1 MFQLLL
7 IIALFLGCATPC
19 AALQITFKQNAEVD
33 GVTVTLG
40 DIAQF
45 DDNSEMARALASQKV
60 TQAPSPGNSISLNSL
75 AIKQYLENTLSLT
88 SEIQWNGAPTV
99 SLTRTGIHIGSTRI
113 QKIIAHYLQQN
124 SANLPNADI
133 RFIPSA
139 LPLPFVLPAGE
150 LTYEVIPSS
159 PRILGSSRFSIIFRV
174 DNQVAKNMS
183 VRGKIEALAPVV
195 VAVNRLKRGTVLSP
209 SDLTLAIKDLNEVN
223 NPGLDVSSFSGKKL
237 TRNIKAGAVITLPMV
252 ATLPIIKRGERVKI
266 VIRSGPLH
274 LSASGIA
281 RTDGTHDQ
289 MIRVQN
295 INSNKIIHCRVA
307 APGLVEVLL

>member
-19 AALQITFKQNAEVD
+19 SALQITFKQNAEVD

-60 TQAPSPGNSISLNSL
+60 TQAPPPGNSISLNSL

>member
-1 MFQLLL
+1 MFKLLL
-7 IIALFLGCATPC
+7 ITGLFIGSVLPC
-19 AALQITFKQNAEVD
+19 AALQVTFKQNGEVD
-33 GVTVTLG
+33 GVIVTLG

-60 TQAPSPGNSISLNSL
+60 TQAPPPGESISLNSL

-88 SEIQWNGAPTV
+88 STIQWNGAATV

-113 QKIIAHYLQQN
+113 QKIIADYLQQN
-124 SANLPNADI
+124 SANLPDAEI
-133 RFIPSA
+133 RFIPAA
-139 LPLPFVLPAGE
+139 LPLPFVLPKGK

-183 VRGKIEALAPVV
+183 VKGKIEALAPVV
-195 VAVNRLKRGTVLSP
+195 VAVRRLKKGAILSP
-209 SDLTLAIKDLNEVN
+209 SDLTLAVKNLNEVS
-223 NPGLDVSSFSGKKL
+223 NPGLDVNNFSRKKL
-237 TRNIKAGAVITLPMV
+237 TRNIKAGTVITLPMIAV
-252 ATLPIIKRGERVKI
+252 VPIIKRGERVKI
-266 VIRSGPLH
+266 VISSGQLH
-274 LSASGIA
+274 LTASGIA
-281 RTDGTHDQ
+281 RTDGSRDQ

-295 INSNKIIHCRVA
+295 SNSNKIIHCRVA